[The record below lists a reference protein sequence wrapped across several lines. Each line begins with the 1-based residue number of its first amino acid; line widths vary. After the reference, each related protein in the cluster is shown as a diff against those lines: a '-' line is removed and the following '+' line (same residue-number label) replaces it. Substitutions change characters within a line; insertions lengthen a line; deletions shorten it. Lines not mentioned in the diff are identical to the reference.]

1 MTDLKRLLHNR
12 AGATALEFDLIA
24 GIFLP
29 LCLAIFD
36 AGLLLWTQGVLQ
48 STAALSARC
57 AALSSPNCTNVK
69 QFAVTSAGNWIF
81 SGIISQANVTP
92 APAVVC
98 ISHTNLMMVTI
109 TCPFWAGV
117 VLPPPL
123 NGKTLTAVAY
133 FPVVGAAC

>member
-1 MTDLKRLLHNR
+1 MTFGRRLSQDRR
-12 AGATALEFDLIA
+12 AATALEFALVG

-36 AGLLLWTQGVLQ
+36 AGLLLWTQAALQ
-48 STAALSARC
+48 STADLTARC
-57 AALSSPNCTNVK
+57 AALSSPNCTNV
-69 QFAVTSAGNWIF
+69 QQYAVTNAGNWVF
-81 SGIISQANVTP
+81 AGIISSVNVTP

-98 ISHTNLMMVTI
+98 VTHQNFMKVTI
-109 TCPFWAGV
+109 SCPFWAGT

-133 FPVVGAAC
+133 FPVAGAAC